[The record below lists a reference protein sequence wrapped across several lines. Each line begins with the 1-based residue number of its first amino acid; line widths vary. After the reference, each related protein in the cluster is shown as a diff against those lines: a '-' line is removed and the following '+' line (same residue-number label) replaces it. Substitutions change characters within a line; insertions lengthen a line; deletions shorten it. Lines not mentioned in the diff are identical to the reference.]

1 LSKPV
6 LDVRLQ
12 PWLHFLVRV
21 EAAAGAVGEWVMLT
35 YRLPREPSTPR
46 SSVWRKLRRLG
57 VAQLADGL
65 VALPADART
74 REQLEWVAEEVREA
88 DGDAGVWLA
97 RPTSRGQERALAS
110 TMAAARAAEY
120 RAVLVQAREAA
131 SLLPGER
138 ARVGRLLRT
147 ELRRIRRRDFFP
159 PADRDA
165 AVTAVEALVRN
176 VSGEWGRARDLEL
189 RAGSAPRGGRS

>member
-1 LSKPV
+1 V
-6 LDVRLQ
+6 LQ

-21 EAAAGAVGEWVMLT
+21 ERGAGAVGEWVMLT
-35 YRLPREPSTPR
+35 YWLPREPSTPR

-74 REQLEWVAEEVREA
+74 REQLEWVADEVREA
-88 DGDAGVWLA
+88 DGDAAVWLV
-97 RPTSRGQERALAS
+97 RPTSRGQERALAA

-120 RAVLVQAREAA
+120 RAVLVRARQASTL
-131 SLLPGER
+131 SLEGR
-138 ARVGRLLRT
+138 ARVGRLLRK

-159 PADRDA
+159 PAERDA
-165 AVTAVEALVRN
+165 AVIAVEDLVCSSPGVGVDRE
-176 VSGEWGRARDLEL
+176 GEPA
-189 RAGSAPRGGRS
+189 AGTAERSASRGGRS